1 MPCSKPLARP
11 SAVASMFD
19 VQKTSSS
26 APTRNNRL
34 ASLDDA
40 TQSSSRRARMK
51 WTASK
56 VFQCVALFLLAS
68 ALEIG
73 GCYGFWRAVRLEKN
87 KLWAAF
93 GAASLVAYGG
103 VFLLMPMDAFA
114 RIMAAYGGVFI
125 VSSYAF
131 GAAVEGFKLDAGD
144 YVGASI
150 ALAGVGVCLFWPR
163 E

>member
-1 MPCSKPLARP
+1 M
-11 SAVASMFD
+11 
-19 VQKTSSS
+19 
-26 APTRNNRL
+26 
-34 ASLDDA
+34 
-40 TQSSSRRARMK
+40 
-51 WTASK
+51 
-56 VFQCVALFLLAS
+56 FLLAS

>member
-1 MPCSKPLARP
+1 
-11 SAVASMFD
+11 
-19 VQKTSSS
+19 
-26 APTRNNRL
+26 
-34 ASLDDA
+34 
-40 TQSSSRRARMK
+40 MK

-56 VFQCVALFLLAS
+56 VFQCVTLFLLAS

-103 VFLLMPMDAFA
+103 VFLLKPMDAFA